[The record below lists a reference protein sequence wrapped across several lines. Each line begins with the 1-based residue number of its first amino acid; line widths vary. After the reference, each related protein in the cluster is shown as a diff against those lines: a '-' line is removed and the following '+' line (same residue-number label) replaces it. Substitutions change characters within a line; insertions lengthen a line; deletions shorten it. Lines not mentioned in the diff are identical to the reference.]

1 MALIGKIRAA
11 SGLTIVVIGGAMVAF
26 ILGDLFSN
34 RGAANPNEQDV
45 GSVFGNP
52 ISLMEFDARVQSD
65 IRFIKIGQ
73 PYIEDHQVREQV
85 WIQMVRDMIIGQEA
99 EEAGIT
105 FTKGE
110 FDDVRW
116 GENLLPELMN
126 DPSVFDSLTGQ
137 PDRNGLRLFFRGV
150 EQRDPGLY
158 EYQKRQIR
166 NGRVQTKYNEL
177 VKASLFVNTLEARH
191 EFNSRNSKA
200 DLRFIV
206 RPYTSMADSL
216 ISFEDSDL
224 QAWYNTNNTN
234 EEYKQDGSRSFD
246 YVVFNVEA
254 SEEDV
259 ETIQRELADLK
270 KEFQETEADS
280 LFARDQSNSEEYV
293 VIAYQEGSLD
303 VETDSL
309 ILGADTNEVVGPYKD
324 GQSFKLAKV
333 KSLEMV
339 PELRYE
345 QIQISTTSG
354 GAIDI
359 ANAQG
364 LADSLK
370 KVIQSKRNFAAMVD
384 EFSDDL
390 ASKSNEGVIEWIDE
404 SRMRDKKLAANI
416 FDEAKKSELRVI
428 QGDYAVY
435 LYRILEVHE
444 REQRNLVIVD
454 RTIRPLENTYKDVY
468 KEANRFSSTNTDYEL
483 FQNAVEEEGL
493 VMEEVTDMPIGQR
506 YVRDLQDPNK
516 LIRWVNKAEEGQ
528 VSEPFRTDERF
539 VVAILKSIKEDGE
552 PSFED
557 LRETAEVEV
566 IKEKKA
572 AAMIAEMNGIT
583 DIDELA
589 VAIGE
594 TVRSANEFTF
604 SNSAFPGGFEEPELI
619 GLAFALQAGQTTVPL
634 KGENGVYVIK
644 MENYIEA
651 VELSDVSSE
660 QRIML
665 EAKETASAVSVY
677 RALERKADVKD
688 ERAKLGY

>member
-11 SGLTIVVIGGAMVAF
+11 SGLTIIVIGGAMVAF

-34 RGAANPNEQDV
+34 RGATNPNEQDV

-65 IRFIKIGQ
+65 IGFIKNGQ
-73 PYIEDHQVREQV
+73 PYLEDHQVRQQV
-85 WIQMVRDMIIGQEA
+85 WSQMVRERIIGQEA
-99 EEAGIT
+99 QEAGIT

-110 FDDVRW
+110 FDDLRW
-116 GENLLPELMN
+116 GENLLPELKN
-126 DPSVFDSLTGQ
+126 DPSIIDSLTGQ
-137 PDRNGLRLFFRGV
+137 PNRERLRQFFLGV
-150 EQRDPGLY
+150 EQRDPALY

-166 NGRVQTKYNEL
+166 NGRVQTKYNGL

-191 EFNSRNSKA
+191 DFDSRNTKA
-200 DLRFIV
+200 DLRFIA
-206 RPYTSMADSL
+206 RPYTGMADSL
-216 ISFEDSDL
+216 ISVDDNEL
-224 QAWYNTNNTN
+224 NTWFNANKSK

-246 YVVFNVEA
+246 YVVFNVKA
-254 SEEDV
+254 SEEDIA
-259 ETIQRELADLK
+259 TIRQELVALK
-270 KEFQETEADS
+270 DEFHETEADS

-293 VIAYQEGSLD
+293 VIAYQDGSLD

-309 ILGADTNEVVGPYKD
+309 ILAADTNDVIGPYKEGD
-324 GQSFKLAKV
+324 SFKLAKV

-345 QIQISTTSG
+345 QIQISAASG
-354 GAIDI
+354 GTIET
-359 ANAQG
+359 ANT

-370 KVIQSKRNFAAMVD
+370 KVIKSKRNFAAMVE

-404 SRMRDKKLAANI
+404 SRMRDKTLASELFGEAN
-416 FDEAKKSELRVI
+416 KNELRVI
-428 QGDYAVY
+428 QGDYGVY
-435 LYRILEVHE
+435 LYRILEVRE

-454 RTIRPLENTYKDVY
+454 RTIRPLENTFKDVY
-468 KEANRFSSTNTDYEL
+468 KEANRFSSTNTEFEL
-483 FQNAVEEEGL
+483 FHSAAEEEGL
-493 VMEEVTDMPIGQR
+493 VLEEVADMPLGQR
-506 YVRDLQDPNK
+506 YVRDLRDPNK
-516 LIRWVNKAEEGQ
+516 MISWVNKAEEGQ

-557 LRETAEVEV
+557 LRETAEIEV
-566 IKEKKA
+566 VKEKKA
-572 AAMIAEMNGIT
+572 AAMITEMSGIT

-589 VAIGE
+589 TTIGE
-594 TVRSANEFTF
+594 TVRSANEFIF

-634 KGENGVYVIK
+634 KGENGVFVIK
-644 MENYIEA
+644 MESLTDA
-651 VELSDVSSE
+651 LELSDVSSE
-660 QRIML
+660 QRTML

-677 RALERKADVKD
+677 RALERKADVQD